1 MSAWYSL
8 EGQLTVRNTPS
19 VMRLVEEFNKVGGGI
34 TAYVEADE
42 AGDTAT
48 VEFSGGDY
56 FTAAGIQAIDQ
67 KARDFGPHVLAPTRL
82 AYDYEGEPGHL
93 PIGGEEGGP
102 REAALRLAE

>member
-8 EGQLTVRNTPS
+8 EGQLTVRSTPS

-34 TAYVEADE
+34 TAYVEKDE

-48 VEFSGGDY
+48 VEFSGGEY
-56 FTAAGIQAIDQ
+56 FTATGIQTIDQ

-82 AYDYEGEPGHL
+82 AYDYEGEPGQL
-93 PIGGEEGGP
+93 RIDGDEDGP